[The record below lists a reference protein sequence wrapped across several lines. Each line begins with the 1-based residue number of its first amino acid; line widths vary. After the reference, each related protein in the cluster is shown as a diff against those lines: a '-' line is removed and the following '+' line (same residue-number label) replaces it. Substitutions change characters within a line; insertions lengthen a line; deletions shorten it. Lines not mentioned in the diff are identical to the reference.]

1 MASEW
6 VMYISVVAIGV
17 LAIAGVTITFNAINQ
32 STLEN
37 TIEVELNE
45 IATIIANE
53 LKDILELGLS
63 MDPLTQVMI
72 NRSLSLPLDVSG
84 HSYEVS
90 FKVLSG
96 AKHFFIEARDTS
108 DQDVDAVQFET
119 TVPWGNVTLS
129 NVAGNGL
136 PLITSGVLQHFI
148 SFQRAEGTDS
158 FKIVIW

>member
-17 LAIAGVTITFNAINQ
+17 LTIAGVTITFNAINQ

-45 IATIIANE
+45 VATIIANE

-72 NRSLSLPLDVSG
+72 NRSLTLPFDVSG

-90 FKVLSG
+90 FTALPG
-96 AKHFFIEARDTS
+96 AKHFFIEATDTS
-108 DQDVDAVQFET
+108 DQAIGSVQFET
-119 TVPWGNVTLS
+119 TVPWRNVTLS

-136 PLITSGVLQHFI
+136 PLITSGELQHFI
-148 SFQRAEGTDS
+148 SFQRTEGTDS

>member
-6 VMYISVVAIGV
+6 VMYISVVSIGV

-45 IATIIANE
+45 IAITIANE
-53 LKDILELGLS
+53 LKELLELGLS
-63 MDPLTQVMI
+63 MDPFTQVMI
-72 NRSLSLPLDVSG
+72 NRSLTLPFDVSG

-90 FKVLSG
+90 FIAIPD
-96 AKHFFIEARDTS
+96 AKHFFIEAIDTS
-108 DQDVDAVQFET
+108 DQAVGTVQFET
-119 TVPWGNVTLS
+119 TIPWRNVTLS

-136 PLITSGVLQHFI
+136 PLITSGELQHFI
-148 SFQRAEGTDS
+148 SFQRTEGTDS